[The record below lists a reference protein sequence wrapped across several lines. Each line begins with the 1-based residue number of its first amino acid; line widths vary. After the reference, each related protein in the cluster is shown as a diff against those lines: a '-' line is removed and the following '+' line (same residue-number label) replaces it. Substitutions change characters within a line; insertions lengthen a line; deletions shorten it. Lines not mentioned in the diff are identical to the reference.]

1 MQLSMSINHPGHLA
15 GKVNKQNN
23 SAIIANR
30 VREAIEQSKLSSND
44 FTMNAA
50 KSANMVIS
58 VLVRFCIRTASGI
71 RSKRVKHTKKAGS
84 KQPSK
89 SDGSD
94 PDPDTL
100 SEPLKSLSFLVQ
112 SVNSILKIAFFA
124 RISINEVAK

>member
-15 GKVNKQNN
+15 GKVNKKNN
-23 SAIIANR
+23 RAIIVNR
-30 VREAIEQSKLSSND
+30 VREAIEQSKMSSND
-44 FTMNAA
+44 FTMIAT

-58 VLVRFCIRTASGI
+58 VLVRFCIRIASGI

-94 PDPDTL
+94 PDPETL
-100 SEPLKSLSFLVQ
+100 STHLKSLSSLVQ
-112 SVNSILKIAFFA
+112 FVNSILQIAFFA